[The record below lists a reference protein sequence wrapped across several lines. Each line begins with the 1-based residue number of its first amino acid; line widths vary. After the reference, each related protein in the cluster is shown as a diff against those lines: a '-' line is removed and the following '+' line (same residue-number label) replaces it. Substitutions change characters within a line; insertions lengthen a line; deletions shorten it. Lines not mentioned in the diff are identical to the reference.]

1 MNAFKPVLIW
11 LLVVAAAVGG
21 LALNHSDGYDQGFAL
36 AKAQGDAA
44 LDKQKAEHEAEL
56 RRLAEAANTELKKAA
71 DELIASQAYGNQLA
85 ADLVAKRDE
94 LRAVTDKLTGEIQR
108 VTTLYRRARDAQPE
122 PLPPALF
129 TVGFVRVWNSALFGA
144 ATTATVAVPSSGSTT
159 SGADAAP
166 SGSSAPDDL
175 IAGVTSADLLANQ
188 IRNGEGYAD
197 CRAQITK
204 LITWNTPNGRN

>member
-1 MNAFKPVLIW
+1 MNAIKPVLIW

-44 LDKQKAEHEAEL
+44 LDKQKTEHEAEL
-56 RRLAEAANTELKKAA
+56 RRLAEAATTELKKAA

-94 LRAVTDKLTGEIQR
+94 LRTVTDKLTGEIQR
-108 VTTLYRRARDAQPE
+108 VTTLYRRALDAQAE

-129 TVGFVRVWNSALFGA
+129 TVGFVRVWNSALFGTA
-144 ATTATVAVPSSGSTT
+144 AAVAVPAPGSTS
-159 SGADAAP
+159 SGADATSPGA
-166 SGSSAPDDL
+166 SAADDL
-175 IAGVTSADLLANQ
+175 IAGVTRADLLANQ
-188 IRNGEGYAD
+188 IRNGEGYAA
-197 CRAQITK
+197 CRAQLNK
-204 LITWNTPNGRN
+204 LIEWNTSNGRN

>member
-1 MNAFKPVLIW
+1 MNAIKPVLIW

-21 LALNHSDGYDQGFAL
+21 LALNRSDGYDQGFAL

-94 LRAVTDKLTGEIQR
+94 LRTVTEKLTGEIQR
-108 VTTLYRRARDAQPE
+108 VTTLYRHALDAQPE

-129 TVGFVRVWNSALFGA
+129 TVGFVRVWNSALFG
-144 ATTATVAVPSSGSTT
+144 TTAAVAVPTPGSTS
-159 SGADAAP
+159 SGADATSPGA
-166 SGSSAPDDL
+166 SAADDL
-175 IAGVTSADLLANQ
+175 IAGVTRADLLTNHV
-188 IRNGEGYAD
+188 RNSEGYAS
-197 CRAQITK
+197 CRAQLSK
-204 LITWNTPNGRN
+204 LIEWNASNGRN